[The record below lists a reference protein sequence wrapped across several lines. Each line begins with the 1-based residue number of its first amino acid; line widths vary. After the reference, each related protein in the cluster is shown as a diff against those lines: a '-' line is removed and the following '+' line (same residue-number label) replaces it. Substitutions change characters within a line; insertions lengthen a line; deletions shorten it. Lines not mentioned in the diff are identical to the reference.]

1 MWTNAYLAPA
11 ILCAAALCG
20 GACLYIAIFIKGVD
34 PIAKLLSSAAVK
46 IAALP
51 SCRMENLD
59 RAAEIVAK
67 TNNAGLIAAYARYKD
82 DAQILL
88 RNEIAPEPA
97 GYFNFNS
104 LFGFPHA
111 EYYNSFI
118 ARLAVSAAV
127 ITAASAPAFALL
139 AGPYPNGGAD
149 VLRSAF
155 GASLAGVIWVALLY
169 AFIVSLEKK
178 SIKRANAALEKFNT
192 AVCKSFPTA
201 GRSAEVALILAGAAQ
216 TKESFKESASLI
228 VKKINNFA
236 AESVTP
242 TAARAFDL
250 SIQHHLTPMF
260 TSMDETLR
268 DVSKALLEKQ
278 DDGLK
283 ILADRFSDRLFTNIE
298 EKMAELGK
306 GVESV
311 NSLLADVAGRYE
323 HFAGQITQGL
333 DADRTALNAAAVLAE
348 KTAEAQRMTAENAKA
363 FSDYLNEAKIIE
375 ESVKE
380 QNASALAAVGKT
392 SELAMNMA
400 AEHKKQLD
408 ETRADYAGRLE
419 ETRSRHLRQLE
430 ETQSQYARQFA
441 ENSSEH
447 LRQLNET
454 KSMILETV
462 LQSRSAVTELTA
474 AARDTVE
481 VVLADLKAAVN
492 ENGAALAKTVTDN
505 NENLRQTIRENGAAL
520 NDAVAGASAVIKGA
534 CELSGQVVKEN
545 AAANEARFGEYLNGA
560 LERAS
565 EQEKRIEDY
574 LLKSS
579 EKIMGSLQ
587 KTADQNAALT
597 ASLGATIDSLSN
609 AGSEQYEKA
618 AQAAAGMLQDVVAEM
633 NRAMDG
639 VGRQI
644 AGSIGATL
652 TDSAEMV
659 DKLAEQMST
668 LKQEYDAYFGKL
680 DEQNK
685 TAYDELDFHMQN
697 VIARFSQE
705 TETVIGRLQESISGA
720 MGLFEGDTA
729 TLLSNLDEQSRSIGL
744 YAKELNY
751 DISSLSASLRE
762 SVADFAEHLHKGV
775 VTTFE
780 DFDTGL
786 SEVAKRFANM
796 VESIRDSVE
805 NLPAALSG
813 K

>member
-1 MWTNAYLAPA
+1 MWTNAYLATA
-11 ILCAAALCG
+11 VLCAAALCG
-20 GACLYIAIFIKGVD
+20 GICLYIVIYLKGVN
-34 PIAKLLSSAAVK
+34 PPAKLLSSAAVK

-51 SCRMENLD
+51 PCRMENLD

-67 TNNAGLIAAYARYKD
+67 TNNAGLIAAYARYRD
-82 DAQILL
+82 DAVILL
-88 RNEIAPEPA
+88 KNEIAPEPS
-97 GYFNFNS
+97 GYFNFNN
-104 LFGFPHA
+104 LFGVPGA
-111 EYYNSFI
+111 DYYHLFF
-118 ARLAVSAAV
+118 ARLAIVAAV
-127 ITAASAPAFALL
+127 VVAAAAPAFTLL
-139 AGPYPNGGAD
+139 AGLYPDGGAA
-149 VLRSAF
+149 VLGGAF
-155 GASLAGVIWVALLY
+155 GASLAGVAWVALLY
-169 AFIVSLEKK
+169 ASIISFEKK
-178 SIKRANAALEKFNT
+178 SMKRAFSALDKFTT
-192 AVCKSFPTA
+192 AFYKSFPTA
-201 GRSAEVALILAGAAQ
+201 GKSAEVALILAGAAQ
-216 TKESFKESASLI
+216 TRESFKESASLI

-311 NSLLADVAGRYE
+311 NTLLTDVAGRFE
-323 HFAGQITQGL
+323 GFAEQITESL
-333 DADRTALNAAAVLAE
+333 NADRATLNMAAGLAE
-348 KTAEAQRMTAENAKA
+348 KTAEAQQATAENARA

-380 QNASALAAVGKT
+380 QNASVLAAVSKM
-392 SELAMNMA
+392 SELAMSMA
-400 AEHKKQLD
+400 AEHKRQLD
-408 ETRADYAGRLE
+408 ENRVESAKRLE
-419 ETRSRHLRQLE
+419 ETRSNHLLQLE
-430 ETQSQYARQFA
+430 ETQRMYAKQFA
-441 ENSSEH
+441 EN
-447 LRQLNET
+447 NDN
-454 KSMILETV
+454 
-462 LQSRSAVTELTA
+462 LQRIVT
-474 AARDTVE
+474 
-481 VVLADLKAAVN
+481 
-492 ENGAALAKTVTDN
+492 
-505 NENLRQTIRENGAAL
+505 ENGAAL
-520 NDAVAGASAVIKGA
+520 NGAVADASASIKDA
-534 CELSGQVVKEN
+534 CELSGKIVVEN
-545 AAANEARFGEYLNGA
+545 AAANEARFGEYLSEA

-565 EQEKRIEDY
+565 EQEKRIENY
-574 LLKSS
+574 LQTSTESVIKS
-579 EKIMGSLQ
+579 LNN
-587 KTADQNAALT
+587 TAEQNTALT
-597 ASLGATIDSLSN
+597 INLGATIDSLAN

-618 AQAAAGMLQDVVAEM
+618 AQDAASMLQNVVAEM

-644 AGSIGATL
+644 ADSIGTTL

-659 DKLAEQMST
+659 DKLAAQMST
-668 LKQEYDAYFGKL
+668 LKQEYDSYFGKL

-697 VIARFSQE
+697 VIARFAQE
-705 TETVIGRLQESISGA
+705 TETVIGKLQESISGA
-720 MGLFEGDTA
+720 MGLFEGNTA

-751 DISSLSASLRE
+751 DISSLSASLKE

-786 SEVAKRFANM
+786 AEVSKRFANM